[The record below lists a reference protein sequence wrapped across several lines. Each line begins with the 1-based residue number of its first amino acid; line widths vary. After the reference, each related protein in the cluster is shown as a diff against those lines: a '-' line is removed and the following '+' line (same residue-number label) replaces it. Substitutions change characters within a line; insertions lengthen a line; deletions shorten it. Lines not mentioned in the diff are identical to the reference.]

1 VVIFTAIA
9 ILGHLDVPSVG
20 GNGTMTPGLPGLTEF
35 MVPLTLETLSIVW
48 PTALSVAFVGLL
60 ESLLTA
66 KLVDDIT
73 DTRSHKNRESWA
85 LGVAN
90 IAAGFYG
97 GIAGC
102 AMIAQTVVNV
112 KMGHGRTRVSTAV
125 AALVLL
131 VLVTAMSGLM
141 AKIPMVAFAGVM
153 MVAALTTVNWRSL
166 SPQMLTRMPKSETT
180 VMIVTVVLTVAT
192 GNLAIGVA
200 GGVLLAMM
208 LFARVSRTSTAWS
221 ARSAKTGARF
231 VTACMGR
238 SSSAAATTCSSGSPT
253 PTTRRRCRS
262 ISPRPRSGMP
272 RASRRSTPSRPSTAS
287 MARRSPSPVST
298 GAAPRSTRG

>member
-1 VVIFTAIA
+1 MRCYCENKRNKRTASCC
-9 ILGHLDVPSVG
+9 GCGCNNNDD
-20 GNGTMTPGLPGLTEF
+20 N
-35 MVPLTLETLSIVW
+35 
-48 PTALSVAFVGLL
+48 AFVGLL

-90 IAAGFYG
+90 IAAAFYG

-131 VLVTAMSGLM
+131 VLVTAMSELL
-141 AKIPMVAFAGVM
+141 AKIPMVALAGVM
-153 MVAALTTVNWRSL
+153 MVAALTTVNWRSMA
-166 SPQMLTRMPKSETT
+166 PQMLARMPKSETA
-180 VMIVTVVLTVAT
+180 VMVVTVVLTVAT

-208 LFARVSRTSTAWS
+208 LFARRVAHVSCLERRVSEDGSSVRYNVQGPLFFGSSNDLFERFSYAEDPPAVSIDLGEAQIWDASSVAVLDAIETKYREQGATVTV
-221 ARSAKTGARF
+221 TGLD
-231 VTACMGR
+231 
-238 SSSAAATTCSSGSPT
+238 
-253 PTTRRRCRS
+253 
-262 ISPRPRSGMP
+262 
-272 RASRRSTPSRPSTAS
+272 RRSTAFHQRL
-287 MARRSPSPVST
+287 T
-298 GAAPRSTRG
+298 GRL